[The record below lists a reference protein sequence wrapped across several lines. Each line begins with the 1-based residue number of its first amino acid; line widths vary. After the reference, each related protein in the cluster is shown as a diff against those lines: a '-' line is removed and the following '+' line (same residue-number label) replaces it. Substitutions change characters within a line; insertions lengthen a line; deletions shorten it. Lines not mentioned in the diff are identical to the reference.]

1 MLLDKL
7 GPISA
12 KAKVVRVG
20 ISHSRPDLNEK
31 FALFQP
37 QKNDPEG
44 AVKVQAQLEDA
55 QIVVSA
61 TSSLR

>member
-31 FALFQP
+31 FALF
-37 QKNDPEG
+37 
-44 AVKVQAQLEDA
+44 
-55 QIVVSA
+55 
-61 TSSLR
+61 